1 MVVNFPI
8 FIRSFD
14 CRLHLCHAVRS
25 QDVALFAS
33 EAATSNLDTSTI
45 EGIKTVIA
53 KTCNDMVSCWA
64 RPSDSVELLSSSM
77 KRAAF
82 YE

>member
-1 MVVNFPI
+1 MVVSFPI

-53 KTCNDMVSCWA
+53 KTCNDMVGCG
-64 RPSDSVELLSSSM
+64 SDSVELLSSSM
-77 KRAAF
+77 KRASF